1 MITYLARRLGS
12 AVRATILV
20 AVTQA
25 AVASPTASSDTV
37 SLGMTGC
44 SGGGLTAYVMARD
57 AVVMTVAPACYVST
71 FERLLDTFGP
81 QDAEQMIHGQL
92 RVGLDHPGDPLMR
105 PPRPT
110 LVSTT
115 SGDYRDAAGT
125 HLPFQ
130 TAERVGAVGKGA
142 RRTERV
148 VLRGGVGGPL
158 PALLVRPE
166 GAARV
171 ACLVLHDA
179 DQTAA
184 LEDDAI
190 DAAVDR
196 GLVVVT
202 LDRRGQGETARRAPA
217 PLLGDWR
224 TFSLAYLLGKFVVGT
239 RSEDIIAAAWVAT
252 KQGGPFRPVEVVAS
266 GATGVT
272 ERP

>member
-12 AVRATILV
+12 AVHATILV

-125 HLPFQ
+125 HLPFR
-130 TAERVGAVGKGA
+130 TAERVGAVGKGV

-179 DQTAA
+179 NQT
-184 LEDDAI
+184 
-190 DAAVDR
+190 AAVDR

-224 TFSLAYLLGKFVVGT
+224 TFSLAYLLGKFVVGV
-239 RSEDIIAAAWVAT
+239 RAEDIIAAAWVAT